1 MTFSFSKVRFYLS
14 CGPANNTA
22 RPAMRIFWPE
32 GKTHRSGSFGSF
44 ENSVQV
50 ETEPDGVRFDPDTVS
65 AERIA
70 EAADYE
76 GVRVN
81 LKAYLERAKIPIQI
95 DIGFG
100 DAVTPPPVENN
111 YPTLLGSTAPRLLT
125 YPRETVVAEKL
136 EAMVKLGIA
145 NSRMKDFYDMEVL
158 SRTFSFSGK
167 SLREAIHNT
176 FERRGTELPLD
187 GTPLAFTIDFYEDV
201 NKIRQWIAFSEKNR
215 SYIEPIEFKTLVAHI
230 AKFLVPVTSA
240 ARRNASFTKTWKAGG
255 PWS

>member
-1 MTFSFSKVRFYLS
+1 LWTGQQYRPTRDADFLARGENSPERFF
-14 CGPANNTA
+14 
-22 RPAMRIFWPE
+22 RIFRE
-32 GKTHRSGSFGSF
+32 LCS
-44 ENSVQV
+44 V

-70 EAADYE
+70 DAADYE

-81 LKAYLERAKIPIQI
+81 LRIPRTRENPDSDRYRFWRCCHATSGRKQLSHTARINSSS
-95 DIGFG
+95 FAHLSSG
-100 DAVTPPPVENN
+100 D
-111 YPTLLGSTAPRLLT
+111 GCRG
-125 YPRETVVAEKL
+125 KL
-136 EAMVKLGIA
+136 EAMVNLGIA

-201 NKIRQWIAFSEKNR
+201 NKIRQWIAFSEENR
-215 SYIEPIEFKTLVAHI
+215 SYVEPIEFKTLVAHI

-240 ARRNASFTKTWKAGG
+240 ARRNVSFTKTWKAGG